1 MCSIQMN
8 LVVQSLLVLLLFIMS
23 GGEKMFSV
31 NQTASLLQSKCK
43 LPLVLCTAAILGV
56 IVLELLGSG
65 IILYSA
71 STNSFRNLAK
81 LSIIGLIVFTV
92 LATLLFHMNEPSQIL
107 KNVSVIGGLLL
118 LYDRFSP

>member
-81 LSIIGLIVFTV
+81 LSIIGLILFTV
-92 LATLLFHMNEPSQIL
+92 LATVLFHMGEKEHIL
-107 KNVSVIGGLLL
+107 KNLSIIGGLTL
-118 LYDRFSP
+118 LYDRF